1 MQSTVQSLLL
11 IILPLLGLILPGILK
26 QDKFSPL
33 ANSVI
38 SGIVVVLFSGATAY
52 TKDQFGPNFFLDAGI
67 VLAGISALLSGPL
80 KGLDAFLQ
88 SNVFALISQQ
98 LPMIEHAVASL
109 NTSSAQV
116 SPLSN
121 ALIHITA
128 NTVHIPATA
137 PTLSPVVTDSQ
148 ITSANIQQI
157 ATQAI
162 QDVTPVPDPVEVVQ
176 ERSGAGA
183 IVPDVTPVMTG
194 ITTPD
199 EAGQKTQKI
208 AVVKPTT
215 ALAN

>member
-1 MQSTVQSLLL
+1 MQSTVQNLLL
-11 IILPLLGLILPGILK
+11 IILPLLGLILPGVLK
-26 QDKFSPL
+26 QDKFAPL

-52 TKDQFGPNFFLDAGI
+52 TKDQFGPNFFIDAGI

-128 NTVHIPATA
+128 NTVHIPATTPVQQITTSDVA
-137 PTLSPVVTDSQ
+137 TPDVVPVADPVV
-148 ITSANIQQI
+148 
-157 ATQAI
+157 
-162 QDVTPVPDPVEVVQ
+162 VVQ
-176 ERSGAGA
+176 ESAGA

-194 ITTPD
+194 ITTVE
-199 EAGQKTQKI
+199 EANQKTQKI
-208 AVVKPTT
+208 AVVKPTVS
-215 ALAN
+215 LAN